1 MQVADVMV
9 KSVETVPPETT
20 VEEAVVTMLEHRIGS
35 ILVVDQGP
43 IGIVTRSDVLRELL
57 ERDGSLTKM
66 TVTEV
71 MTEDPVTIAPGASVE
86 TALRTMEEHEI
97 KKLPVIAGLE
107 LVGIVTMTDLARHLP
122 DRVNELRSNIRRR
135 EDWTR

>member
-20 VEEAVVTMLEHRIGS
+20 VKAAVERMLDRRIGS
-35 ILVVDQGP
+35 ILVVDEGP
-43 IGIVTRSDVLRELL
+43 IGIITRSDVLRELL
-57 ERDGSLTKM
+57 DRDGSLTKM
-66 TVTEV
+66 TVSEI

-86 TALRTMEEHEI
+86 TALRTMDEHDI

-122 DRVNELRSNIRRR
+122 DRVNELRSTFRRR